1 MADKMT
7 DIIIIGGGTA
17 GMTAAVYAGRAG
29 RSVKVLEQSIHGGQ
43 IINTSHVENF
53 PGFDNIAGFEFAT
66 ALYDQAVK
74 FGAEFVY
81 ENVTGIENADG
92 FKRVLTANGHY
103 DAKAVI
109 IATGARPRPIGVAGE
124 EKFVGRG
131 ISFCA
136 TCDGAFYKGK
146 TVAVIGG
153 GDVAVEDA
161 IFLARTCKKV
171 YVIHRRDEL
180 RAAGVLQDALLA
192 LPNVEMVWDTVVDS
206 IEGNEMVSG
215 VKVTNKKAGEA
226 GVITVDGVFIAVG
239 IVPVSAL
246 IAGTVETDEAGY
258 IKAGED
264 GVTSVPGVFAAGD
277 VRTKQLRQIIT
288 AAADGANCV
297 TSVEKYLISH

>member
-81 ENVTGIENADG
+81 EKVTGIENTDG

-146 TVAVIGG
+146 TVAVIG
-153 GDVAVEDA
+153 
-161 IFLARTCKKV
+161 
-171 YVIHRRDEL
+171 
-180 RAAGVLQDALLA
+180 
-192 LPNVEMVWDTVVDS
+192 
-206 IEGNEMVSG
+206 
-215 VKVTNKKAGEA
+215 
-226 GVITVDGVFIAVG
+226 
-239 IVPVSAL
+239 VPLS
-246 IAGTVETDEAGY
+246 
-258 IKAGED
+258 
-264 GVTSVPGVFAAGD
+264 
-277 VRTKQLRQIIT
+277 
-288 AAADGANCV
+288 AAATLRWMMRLCFRSLLKKFTLFTAGRN
-297 TSVEKYLISH
+297 SEPKNSW

>member
-81 ENVTGIENADG
+81 EKVTGIENADG

-109 IATGARPRPIGVAGE
+109 IATGARPRPIGVGGE

-153 GDVAVEDA
+153 GNTALDDAVVLSQ
-161 IFLARTCKKV
+161 LAEKV
-171 YVIHRRDEL
+171 YLIHRRQEF
-180 RAAGVLQDALLA
+180 RAEKQL
-192 LPNVEMVWDTVVDS
+192 VEKVHKPENIEFILDTVVTGLKGDKRL
-206 IEGNEMVSG
+206 EGWNW
-215 VKVTNKKAGEA
+215 KTKLPAKNLNLPW
-226 GVITVDGVFIAVG
+226 TVF
-239 IVPVSAL
+239 L
-246 IAGTVETDEAGY
+246 
-258 IKAGED
+258 
-264 GVTSVPGVFAAGD
+264 
-277 VRTKQLRQIIT
+277 
-288 AAADGANCV
+288 
-297 TSVEKYLISH
+297 

>member
-1 MADKMT
+1 MADKVT

-29 RSVKVLEQSIHGGQ
+29 RRVKVLEQTIHGGQ

-81 ENVTGIENADG
+81 EKVTGIEVEGDI
-92 FKRVLTANGHY
+92 KRVLTANGHY

-146 TVAVIGG
+146 TVAVGG
-153 GDVAVEDA
+153 NTALDDAVVLSQ
-161 IFLARTCKKV
+161 LAEKV
-171 YVIHRRDEL
+171 YLIHRRQEF
-180 RAAGVLQDALLA
+180 RAEKQL
-192 LPNVEMVWDTVVDS
+192 VEKVHKPDNIEFILDTVV
-206 IEGNEMVSG
+206 SG
-215 VKVTNKKAGEA
+215 IKGDKRLEALELQNKVTGEKTELA
-226 GVITVDGVFIAVG
+226 VDGVFVAIGQMPENDVFKN
-239 IVPVSAL
+239 V
-246 IAGTVETDEAGY
+246 VEVDHAGY
-258 IKAGED
+258 IVAGED
-264 GVTSVPGVFAAGD
+264 CYTSCPGIFAAGD
-277 VRTKQLRQIIT
+277 GRTKKVRQLTT
-288 AAADGANCV
+288 AAADGTIAALAA
-297 TSVEKYLISH
+297 SEYIG

>member
-29 RSVKVLEQSIHGGQ
+29 SSVKVLEQSIHGGQ

-81 ENVTGIENADG
+81 EKVTGIENADG

-153 GDVAVEDA
+153 GNTALDDAVVLSQ
-161 IFLARTCKKV
+161 LAEKV
-171 YVIHRRDEL
+171 YLIHRRQEF
-180 RAAGVLQDALLA
+180 RAEKQL
-192 LPNVEMVWDTVVDS
+192 VEKVHKPENIEFILDTVVTGLKGDKRL
-206 IEGNEMVSG
+206 EGLELEN
-215 VKVTNKKAGEA
+215 KVTGEKSELA
-226 GVITVDGVFIAVG
+226 VDGVFVAIGQMPEMVC
-239 IVPVSAL
+239 L
-246 IAGTVETDEAGY
+246 KMLLRLTQ
-258 IKAGED
+258 
-264 GVTSVPGVFAAGD
+264 AAILLP
-277 VRTKQLRQIIT
+277 VRTAKQAARAFLPPVTDAPKKCASLQRLRQT
-288 AAADGANCV
+288 VLLPHLQQAN
-297 TSVEKYLISH
+297 I

>member
-81 ENVTGIENADG
+81 EKVTGIENADG

-146 TVAVIGG
+146 TVAVIQPPS
-153 GDVAVEDA
+153 
-161 IFLARTCKKV
+161 
-171 YVIHRRDEL
+171 
-180 RAAGVLQDALLA
+180 AAPPALTLESW
-192 LPNVEMVWDTVVDS
+192 V
-206 IEGNEMVSG
+206 GSG
-215 VKVTNKKAGEA
+215 K
-226 GVITVDGVFIAVG
+226 
-239 IVPVSAL
+239 
-246 IAGTVETDEAGY
+246 GTVTFGPGY
-258 IKAGED
+258 DPSAPAFDPED
-264 GVTSVPGVFAAGD
+264 WES
-277 VRTKQLRQIIT
+277 
-288 AAADGANCV
+288 
-297 TSVEKYLISH
+297 

>member
-1 MADKMT
+1 M
-7 DIIIIGGGTA
+7 
-17 GMTAAVYAGRAG
+17 
-29 RSVKVLEQSIHGGQ
+29 LEQSIHGGQ

-53 PGFDNIAGFEFAT
+53 PGFANIAGFEFAT

-81 ENVTGIENADG
+81 EKVTGIENADG

-153 GDVAVEDA
+153 GNVVTGPKFAIDA
-161 IFLARTCKKV
+161 I
-171 YVIHRRDEL
+171 
-180 RAAGVLQDALLA
+180 AAGNAPAAVAKL
-192 LPNVEMVWDTVVDS
+192 
-206 IEGNEMVSG
+206 
-215 VKVTNKKAGEA
+215 VTKK
-226 GVITVDGVFIAVG
+226 IAR
-239 IVPVSAL
+239 
-246 IAGTVETDEAGY
+246 
-258 IKAGED
+258 K
-264 GVTSVPGVFAAGD
+264 
-277 VRTKQLRQIIT
+277 
-288 AAADGANCV
+288 
-297 TSVEKYLISH
+297 

>member
-81 ENVTGIENADG
+81 EKVTGIENADG
-92 FKRVLTANGHY
+92 FKRVLTVNGHY

-153 GDVAVEDA
+153 GNTALDDAVVLSQ
-161 IFLARTCKKV
+161 LAEKV
-171 YVIHRRDEL
+171 YLIHRRQEF
-180 RAAGVLQDALLA
+180 RAEKQL
-192 LPNVEMVWDTVVDS
+192 VEKVHKPENIEFILDTVVT
-206 IEGNEMVSG
+206 E
-215 VKVTNKKAGEA
+215 
-226 GVITVDGVFIAVG
+226 
-239 IVPVSAL
+239 
-246 IAGTVETDEAGY
+246 
-258 IKAGED
+258 
-264 GVTSVPGVFAAGD
+264 
-277 VRTKQLRQIIT
+277 RR
-288 AAADGANCV
+288 
-297 TSVEKYLISH
+297 

>member
-81 ENVTGIENADG
+81 EKVTGIENADG

-153 GDVAVEDA
+153 GNTALDDAVVLSQ
-161 IFLARTCKKV
+161 LAEKFT
-171 YVIHRRDEL
+171 L
-180 RAAGVLQDALLA
+180 FTAGR
-192 LPNVEMVWDTVVDS
+192 N
-206 IEGNEMVSG
+206 
-215 VKVTNKKAGEA
+215 
-226 GVITVDGVFIAVG
+226 
-239 IVPVSAL
+239 
-246 IAGTVETDEAGY
+246 
-258 IKAGED
+258 
-264 GVTSVPGVFAAGD
+264 SVP
-277 VRTKQLRQIIT
+277 K
-288 AAADGANCV
+288 NNW
-297 TSVEKYLISH
+297 